1 MFNKSQWITLIIV
14 SLIATGIKVIFPN
27 YSILDLILML
37 SVSSFGTYFFNK
49 NQKKNE
55 YNQ

>member
-37 SVSSFGTYFFNK
+37 SVSSFGTYFFYK
-49 NQKKNE
+49 NQKKK
-55 YNQ
+55 